1 VNVEGERRE
10 NRGRGEGILQMGGS
24 RECLRWIVGGGLL
37 FQKVHLD
44 RNVLSGFVYYDKG
57 ASHGDGKCLAVEF
70 VDVGS
75 VVVVFHYQVDFVIDN
90 GVGALDCSALGIDDK
105 GFVGREGPDTID
117 E

>member
-1 VNVEGERRE
+1 MEGERRE
-10 NRGRGEGILQMGGS
+10 NRGRGKGILQTGGP
-24 RECLRWIVGGGLL
+24 RECLKRKVGEGLL

-57 ASHGDGKCLAVEF
+57 AGHGDGKCLAVEF

-105 GFVGREGPDTID
+105 GFVGRECPDAID

>member
-1 VNVEGERRE
+1 
-10 NRGRGEGILQMGGS
+10 M
-24 RECLRWIVGGGLL
+24 

-57 ASHGDGKCLAVEF
+57 AGHGDGKRLAVEF

-75 VVVVFHYQVDFVIDN
+75 VVVVFHYQVDFVIDDDEIIIRACR
-90 GVGALDCSALGIDDK
+90 VMKLPQEDIDLLLQLAAE
-105 GFVGREGPDTID
+105 GRGD